1 MCQSRVSVIEAIE
14 TRRSVRA
21 FLPDPIERRVLEA
34 IFSHASRAPSGS
46 NIQPWVAHVL
56 TGNSKISLSRK
67 IDRVLDDPEQNDLHY
82 EEFAYYPKTWKSPFI
97 DRRRALGWGLYSL
110 LGIPREDKLAMKAQ
124 HARNFKFF
132 DAPVGIVF
140 TTDRSMEQ
148 GSWLDFGMFLQ
159 NVMLMARTFGLDTC
173 PQAAFNKYHR
183 LIFEHLNL
191 PSDQKM
197 VCAMSLGYA
206 DNAKVE
212 NTLASKR
219 VPVESF
225 VRFHS

>member
-1 MCQSRVSVIEAIE
+1 MCQSRVSVVEAIE

-21 FLPDPIERRVLEA
+21 FLPDPINRSVLEA

-56 TGNSKISLSRK
+56 TGDSKIALSRK
-67 IDRVLDDPEQNDLHY
+67 IVTVLEDPQQNELHH

-110 LGIPREDKLAMKAQ
+110 LGIPREDKIAMKAQ
-124 HARNFKFF
+124 HARNFEFF

-140 TTDRSMEQ
+140 TTDRTMEQ

-159 NVMLMARTFGLDTC
+159 NVMLMARTFDLDTC

-183 LIFEHLNL
+183 LISEHLNL

-206 DNAKVE
+206 DNTKVE
-212 NTLASKR
+212 NTLASER
-219 VPVESF
+219 VPVEDF
-225 VRFHS
+225 VQFHA

>member
-1 MCQSRVSVIEAIE
+1 MWQSRVSVVEAID

-21 FLPDPIERRVLEA
+21 FLPDPIGRSVLEA

-56 TGNSKISLSRK
+56 TGESKIALSRK
-67 IDRVLDDPEQNDLHY
+67 IFTVLEDPEQNELHH
-82 EEFAYYPKTWKSPFI
+82 EEFPYYPKTWKSPFI

-124 HARNFKFF
+124 HSRNFEFF
-132 DAPVGIVF
+132 DAPVGIIF
-140 TTDRSMEQ
+140 TTDRTMEQ

-159 NVMLMARTFGLDTC
+159 NVMLMARTFDLDTC

-183 LIFEHLNL
+183 LISEHLNL

-206 DNAKVE
+206 DNTKIE
-212 NTLASKR
+212 NTLASER
-219 VPVESF
+219 VPVEGF
-225 VRFHS
+225 VQFHS

>member
-1 MCQSRVSVIEAIE
+1 MYQSRVSVVEAID

-21 FLPDPIERRVLEA
+21 FLPDPIERSVLEA
-34 IFSHASRAPSGS
+34 IFSRASRAPSGS
-46 NIQPWVAHVL
+46 NIQPWVVHVL
-56 TGNSKISLSRK
+56 TGDSKIALSRK
-67 IDRVLDDPEQNDLHY
+67 IVTVLEDPEQNELHH

-124 HARNFKFF
+124 HARNFEFF

-140 TTDRSMEQ
+140 TTDRTMEQ

-159 NVMLMARTFGLDTC
+159 NVMLMARTFDLDTC

-183 LIFEHLNL
+183 LISEHLNL

-206 DNAKVE
+206 DNTKVE
-212 NTLASKR
+212 NTLASER
-219 VPVESF
+219 VPVEGF
-225 VRFHS
+225 VQFHS

>member
-1 MCQSRVSVIEAIE
+1 MCQSRVSVVEAIE

-21 FLPDPIERRVLEA
+21 FLPDPIERSVLEA
-34 IFSHASRAPSGS
+34 IFAHASRAPSGS

-56 TGNSKISLSRK
+56 TGETKIALSRK
-67 IDRVLDDPEQNDLHY
+67 IGAILEDPEQNDLHH

-97 DRRRALGWGLYSL
+97 DRRRSLGWGLYSL
-110 LGIPREDKLAMKAQ
+110 LGIPREDKLAMRAQ
-124 HARNFKFF
+124 HARNFEFF
-132 DAPVGIVF
+132 DAPVGIIF

-159 NVMLMARTFGLDTC
+159 NVMLMARTFNLDTC

-183 LIFEHLNL
+183 LISEHLNL
-191 PSDQKM
+191 PGDQKM

-206 DNAKVE
+206 DNTKVE
-212 NTLASKR
+212 NTLASER
-219 VPVESF
+219 VPVEGF
-225 VRFHS
+225 VKFHS

>member
-1 MCQSRVSVIEAIE
+1 MCQSKVSVVEAIE

-21 FLPDPIERRVLEA
+21 FLSDPIERSVLEA

-56 TGNSKISLSRK
+56 TGETKIALSRK
-67 IDRVLDDPEQNDLHY
+67 IATILEDPEQNDLHQ

-124 HARNFKFF
+124 HARNFDFF

-159 NVMLMARTFGLDTC
+159 NVMLMARTFDLDTC

-183 LIFEHLNL
+183 LITEHLNL

-206 DNAKVE
+206 DSTKVE
-212 NTLASKR
+212 NTLASER
-219 VPVESF
+219 VPVEGF
-225 VRFHS
+225 VLFHS

>member
-1 MCQSRVSVIEAIE
+1 MCQSRVSVVEAIE

-21 FLPDPIERRVLEA
+21 FLPDPIERSVLEA

-56 TGNSKISLSRK
+56 TEETKIALSRK
-67 IDRVLDDPEQNDLHY
+67 IATILEDPEQNDLHH

-110 LGIPREDKLAMKAQ
+110 LGIPREDKLAMRAQ
-124 HARNFKFF
+124 HARNFEFF

-140 TTDRSMEQ
+140 TTDRTMEQ

-159 NVMLMARTFGLDTC
+159 NVMLMARTFDLDTC

-183 LIFEHLNL
+183 LISEHLNL

-206 DNAKVE
+206 DNTKVE
-212 NTLASKR
+212 NTLASER
-219 VPVESF
+219 VPVEGF
-225 VRFHS
+225 VQFHS

>member
-1 MCQSRVSVIEAIE
+1 MCQSKVSVVEAIE

-21 FLPDPIERRVLEA
+21 FLSDPIERSVLEA

-56 TGNSKISLSRK
+56 TGEIKIALSRK
-67 IDRVLDDPEQNDLHY
+67 IATILEDPEQNDLHQ
-82 EEFAYYPKTWKSPFI
+82 EEFAYYPKIWKPPFI

-124 HARNFKFF
+124 HARNFDFF

-140 TTDRSMEQ
+140 TTDRSIEQ

-159 NVMLMARTFGLDTC
+159 NVMLMARTFDLDTC

-183 LIFEHLNL
+183 LITEHLNL

-206 DNAKVE
+206 DSTKVE
-212 NTLASKR
+212 NTLTSGR
-219 VPVESF
+219 VPVEGF
-225 VRFHS
+225 VQFHS

>member
-1 MCQSRVSVIEAIE
+1 MCQSRVSVVEAIE

-21 FLPDPIERRVLEA
+21 FLPDPINRSVLEA

-56 TGNSKISLSRK
+56 TGDSKIALSRK
-67 IDRVLDDPEQNDLHY
+67 IVTVLEDPQQNELHH

-110 LGIPREDKLAMKAQ
+110 LGIPREDKIAMKAQ
-124 HARNFKFF
+124 HARNFEFF

-140 TTDRSMEQ
+140 TTDRTMEQ

-159 NVMLMARTFGLDTC
+159 NVMLMARTFDLDTC

-183 LIFEHLNL
+183 LISEHLNL

-206 DNAKVE
+206 DNTKVE
-212 NTLASKR
+212 NTLASER
-219 VPVESF
+219 VPVEGF
-225 VRFHS
+225 VQFHA

>member
-1 MCQSRVSVIEAIE
+1 MCQSKVSVVEAIE

-21 FLPDPIERRVLEA
+21 FLSGPIERSVLEA

-46 NIQPWVAHVL
+46 NIQPWVAHVI
-56 TGNSKISLSRK
+56 TGETKIALSRK
-67 IDRVLDDPEQNDLHY
+67 IAMILEDPEQNDLHQ
-82 EEFAYYPKTWKSPFI
+82 EEFAYYPKIWKSPFI
-97 DRRRALGWGLYSL
+97 DRRRALGWRLYSL
-110 LGIPREDKLAMKAQ
+110 LGIPRGDKLAMKAQ
-124 HARNFKFF
+124 HARNFDFF

-159 NVMLMARTFGLDTC
+159 NVMLMARTFDLDTC

-183 LIFEHLNL
+183 LITEHLNL

-206 DNAKVE
+206 DSTKVE
-212 NTLASKR
+212 NTLASGR
-219 VPVESF
+219 VPVEGF
-225 VRFHS
+225 VQFHS